1 MTELTNLVER
11 AVLEAYDFSGCGTI
25 VDVGGGHGGL
35 IASILKKHANL
46 KGVVY
51 DSPQV
56 EPTRQSVNTAKKTN
70 DASLRESEPV
80 C

>member
-35 IASILKKHANL
+35 IASILKKHAT
-46 KGVVY
+46 
-51 DSPQV
+51 SRASCT
-56 EPTRQSVNTAKKTN
+56 TRRRL
-70 DASLRESEPV
+70 SLLGKV
-80 C
+80 

>member
-11 AVLEAYDFSGCGTI
+11 AVLEAYDFFGCGTI

-70 DASLRESEPV
+70 DASLRESKPV